1 MGLVWWASCLIAWR
15 GSALQTLAKPSFWN
29 TCAKLV
35 PAMSY
40 SQTRRSAQVDTRA
53 ADSSKVGADRVMS
66 ANSASSGASHKTKNL
81 AGLRVMGIDPGLTR
95 CGLSVVQAGRGRSV
109 LPVAVGVVRTPA
121 SDSLTSRLL
130 RLSNAVEEWMDEYT
144 PDVVALERVFER
156 SNVSTVMN
164 TAHASGVLMLAAAKR
179 GLDVHMYTPSEVK
192 KAITGNGRADKPQM
206 TTMITRILGLGEAP
220 KPADAADALA
230 LAVCHCWRAPMN
242 HIVKGHL

>member
-1 MGLVWWASCLIAWR
+1 MGVMRRYAPEVDRFSLTAHN
-15 GSALQTLAKPSFWN
+15 TLHFWN

-35 PAMSY
+35 SAMNKSPSHPAPHARPGAGSRALAGMGEGGVARGVG
-40 SQTRRSAQVDTRA
+40 QRTR
-53 ADSSKVGADRVMS
+53 
-66 ANSASSGASHKTKNL
+66 NL

-109 LPVAVGVVRTPA
+109 LPIAVGVVRTPA

-130 RLSNAVEEWMDEYT
+130 RLSNAVEEWMDEYR

-206 TTMITRILGLGEAP
+206 TTMVTRILGLGEPP

-230 LAVCHCWRAPMN
+230 LAVCHCWRAPLN
-242 HIVKGHL
+242 HVVKGQS

>member
-1 MGLVWWASCLIAWR
+1 
-15 GSALQTLAKPSFWN
+15 
-29 TCAKLV
+29 
-35 PAMSY
+35 MSY
-40 SQTRRSAQVDTRA
+40 SQSQRNAQGGTGSQGTSR
-53 ADSSKVGADRVMS
+53 
-66 ANSASSGASHKTKNL
+66 KTKNL

-130 RLSNAVEEWMDEYT
+130 RLSNAVEEWIDEYA

-179 GLDVHMYTPSEVK
+179 DLDVHLYTPSEVK

-206 TTMITRILGLGEAP
+206 TTMITRILGLSEPP